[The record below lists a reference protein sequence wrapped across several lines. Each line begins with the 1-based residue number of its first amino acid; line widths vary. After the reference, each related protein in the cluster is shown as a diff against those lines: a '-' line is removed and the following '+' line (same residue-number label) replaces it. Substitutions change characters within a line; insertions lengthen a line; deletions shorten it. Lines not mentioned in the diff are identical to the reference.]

1 MKALVTNCTRNS
13 GLTALR
19 ALAGADWSVLGAD
32 DRLFP
37 LGLHSRYVDAP
48 YERLPAEDDPLF
60 APALLNLL
68 DRVRPDV
75 LIPTRGIEAACRIR
89 AEIAR
94 RTRSL
99 LPSPDAFEGLM
110 DKARLFERCAALGIP
125 APRSFEHD
133 EAIRFLK
140 HDPAAQVVVK
150 PRRDV
155 GGGKGVHF
163 VADADR
169 LAEIHE
175 SVVAAHGAAVIT
187 EYVPGPTENL
197 RAAHLLF
204 DSESRLIAFFVLRKS
219 RLWPPRV
226 GITVAADSTHETGL
240 VERLLPL
247 FRNPGWQGPADAELK
262 IDERDGEAK
271 VIEINPRF
279 SGAIHFPIAC
289 GVNMPLLFCRAALG
303 ERLEEASRPAYPS
316 GMRYID
322 LGRWLAG
329 VAAERRELHSS
340 LSATLG
346 RAWGE
351 LHGRRVGSVY
361 EFTDPAPVLGKLL
374 MMLPLP
380 RGSLSRAA
388 REGFR
393 PGSGGGDRA

>member
-1 MKALVTNCTRNS
+1 MCSYRTGWRHRSENSTLTTEMLV
-13 GLTALR
+13 
-19 ALAGADWSVLGAD
+19 
-32 DRLFP
+32 
-37 LGLHSRYVDAP
+37 
-48 YERLPAEDDPLF
+48 
-60 APALLNLL
+60 
-68 DRVRPDV
+68 
-75 LIPTRGIEAACRIR
+75 RGR
-89 AEIAR
+89 
-94 RTRSL
+94 
-99 LPSPDAFEGLM
+99 G
-110 DKARLFERCAALGIP
+110 
-125 APRSFEHD
+125 
-133 EAIRFLK
+133 
-140 HDPAAQVVVK
+140 
-150 PRRDV
+150 
-155 GGGKGVHF
+155 
-163 VADADR
+163 
-169 LAEIHE
+169 HE

-204 DSESRLIAFFVLRKS
+204 DSETGLIAFIVLRKS
-219 RLWPPRV
+219 RLWPPKV

-303 ERLEEASRPAYPS
+303 ERLEEASRPTYPV

-329 VAAERRELHSS
+329 VAAELREPHAS
-340 LSATLG
+340 LPATLG

-361 EFTDPAPVLGKLL
+361 DFTDPAPVLAKLL
-374 MMLPLP
+374 MMLPSH
-380 RGSLSRAA
+380 RGPLSRAA